1 MLKSLIKIRLQ
12 GIFMRSMKGSKKQK
26 ITVGKIILMLF
37 ILAYIAVIF
46 GMMFGYMFDQILQ
59 PFIMIG
65 FEWLYFG
72 IMAVLVVLLC
82 FIGSVFTTQ
91 QEIYGAKDNELLLS
105 MPIKT
110 RDILL
115 SRIFV
120 VLIINY
126 VYEALVALPCFIVYF
141 SQVPFDII
149 KLLLFIIVIITLPL
163 LALTL
168 SCVFGWLMAMIMKR
182 IRNKTIITMII
193 SLGFLGLYFY
203 VINKL
208 PDYLISLIANGKTIG
223 EAIRNTL
230 FPIYHLSIAISE
242 TDIVSLILYLLCVLL
257 PFALVIYL
265 LSKNFIS
272 IATSKPL
279 SKKVK
284 LKDSD
289 IKSSSQKL
297 ALFKR
302 ELKHF
307 TSNPMVMLN
316 AALGIAFTVVMAGAL
331 LVKGKEL
338 VDMLEII
345 PSQFEDM
352 INEFMVPLLC
362 IAVIGT
368 NSMNIISSAL
378 ISLEGNR
385 LWIIKS
391 LPIKT
396 KDILQSKLALHLA
409 LCIPPGLLFS
419 VIGSIVFSL
428 NVIDCLIVIIVP
440 VVFTIFEALFGLLV
454 NLWNP
459 KFDWVNETVVVK
471 QSASVMITLFSTMA
485 LVILIGIC
493 YIGFFSDFMNA
504 KTYVYVCLVIFII
517 ADLGCYYL
525 LNTWGIRR
533 FEEL

>member
-141 SQVPFDII
+141 SQVPFHII

-454 NLWNP
+454 NLWKP

>member
-1 MLKSLIKIRLQ
+1 M
-12 GIFMRSMKGSKKQK
+12 
-26 ITVGKIILMLF
+26 V
-37 ILAYIAVIF
+37 
-46 GMMFGYMFDQILQ
+46 
-59 PFIMIG
+59 
-65 FEWLYFG
+65 
-72 IMAVLVVLLC
+72 
-82 FIGSVFTTQ
+82 
-91 QEIYGAKDNELLLS
+91 
-105 MPIKT
+105 
-110 RDILL
+110 
-115 SRIFV
+115 
-120 VLIINY
+120 
-126 VYEALVALPCFIVYF
+126 
-141 SQVPFDII
+141 
-149 KLLLFIIVIITLPL
+149 KLLVKQLEIH
-163 LALTL
+163 
-168 SCVFGWLMAMIMKR
+168 
-182 IRNKTIITMII
+182 
-193 SLGFLGLYFY
+193 
-203 VINKL
+203 
-208 PDYLISLIANGKTIG
+208 
-223 EAIRNTL
+223 
-230 FPIYHLSIAISE
+230 YHLSIAISE

-454 NLWNP
+454 NLWKP

>member
-26 ITVGKIILMLF
+26 ITAGKIIFMLF
-37 ILAYIAVIF
+37 ILVYIAAVF
-46 GMMFGYMFDQILQ
+46 GTMFGYMFDQILK
-59 PFIMIG
+59 PFTMIG

-126 VYEALVALPCFIVYF
+126 VYEALVAIPCFIVYF
-141 SQVPFDII
+141 SQVPFNII
-149 KLLLFIIVIITLPL
+149 KLLFFIIVIITLPL
-163 LALTL
+163 LALAL
-168 SCVFGWLMAMIMKR
+168 SCVFGWIMAMIMKR

-208 PDYLISLIANGKTIG
+208 PEYLLSLIANGKTIG

-230 FPIYHLSIAISE
+230 FLIYYLSIAISE

-272 IATSKPL
+272 IATSKAL

-289 IKSSSQKL
+289 IKFSSQKL

-331 LVKGKEL
+331 LVKGTEL
-338 VDMLEII
+338 LEMLEII
-345 PSQFEDM
+345 PAQFEDM
-352 INEFMVPLLC
+352 INEFMVPVLC
-362 IAVIGT
+362 LAVIAT

-396 KDILQSKLALHLA
+396 IDILQSKLALHLA
-409 LCIPPGLLFS
+409 LCIPPGLIFS
-419 VIGSIVFSL
+419 IIGSIVFSL
-428 NVIDCLIVIIVP
+428 NIIDCLIVIIVP

-454 NLWNP
+454 NLWKP

-471 QSASVMITLFSTMA
+471 QSASVMITLFSTMG

-493 YIGFFSDFMNA
+493 YVGFVSDFMNA
-504 KTYVYVCLVIFII
+504 KAYVYVCLVIFVII
-517 ADLGCYYL
+517 DLGLYYL